1 MKAAT
6 LKGPSFEGEPPLCR
20 PLSIVQKLAILEARA
35 FQRHWRGCSF
45 KGPPLKGSLLLKAAE
60 YCAKASDPGGT
71 CLSKAQTTFFTHGP
85 DRKDS
90 VVKAADIS

>member
-1 MKAAT
+1 MIIS
-6 LKGPSFEGEPPLCR
+6 P
-20 PLSIVQKLAILEARA
+20 ARA
-35 FQRHWRGCSF
+35 IN
-45 KGPPLKGSLLLKAAE
+45 GSNKNDAVVKAAE